1 MYPNLYAAL
10 FTSVEAQREQLLP
23 LGHDFSPTVEQ
34 TSPDTIVFSIGPLR
48 KLIGSPH
55 QIASEICRFG
65 HERKLGA
72 NLAIA
77 SNPDSAI
84 LLARNLIGV
93 TLVTPGEDRLKLAPL
108 PLTCLFAHDGRTDPA
123 LLPLLQRWGLKTCE
137 ELAALPEKGVA
148 ERLGKGGIYLR
159 DLASGRIHRPLRL
172 PAPETTYRERVE
184 LEHPL
189 SLMEPLLFLFAR
201 VLHDLCG
208 RLRSQSRAAR
218 VLGAQLELENGKQ
231 HRSELE
237 FPVPLD
243 DHASMLKILQLH
255 LEKYSPEAPVVAF
268 TLRLDPVEPRRLQN
282 GFFVPPTPAP
292 DKLQITLQRIA
303 GMVGKENVGTPVL
316 LDTHRPDA
324 FAMGELNT
332 KPPDHNAPAP
342 PETLRLVIR
351 LFRPVLVAT
360 VTVAEWIPKYVAAS
374 GIKGN
379 VLHSAGPWK
388 TSGEWW
394 ATTAWTREEWDV
406 ELDDGALYRIFQQP
420 HTRQWY
426 VSGVYD

>member
-1 MYPNLYAAL
+1 MYTNLYATLYRIAGQSGEGL
-10 FTSVEAQREQLLP
+10 IQ
-23 LGHDFSPTVEQ
+23 LGHDFSPSMEETA
-34 TSPDTIVFSIGPLR
+34 PDTVVFSIAPLR

-65 HERKLGA
+65 HERKLQA

-77 SNPDSAI
+77 SNPDTAI

-93 TLVTPGEDRLKLAPL
+93 TLVTPGEERLKLAPL
-108 PLTCLFAHDGRTDPA
+108 PLTCLFSHDDRADQS
-123 LLPLLQRWGLKTCE
+123 LLPILHRWGLKTCE
-137 ELAALPEKGVA
+137 DLVALPEKGVA
-148 ERLGKGGIYLR
+148 ERLGKGGVYLR

-172 PAPETTYRERVE
+172 SAPETSYRERME
-184 LEHPL
+184 LEHPIY
-189 SLMEPLLFLFAR
+189 LMEPLLFLFAR
-201 VLHDLCG
+201 VLSDLCE

-218 VLGAQLELENGKQ
+218 VLGAHLELEGGKE

-243 DHASMLKILQLH
+243 DHASILKILQLH
-255 LEKYSPEAPVVAF
+255 LEKYSPEAPIVAF
-268 TLRLDPVEPRRLQN
+268 TLRIDPVEPRRLQS

-303 GMVGKENVGTPVL
+303 GMVGKENVGTPQL

-324 FAMGELNT
+324 FALGGLNT
-332 KPPDHNAPAP
+332 KPPSEDLSP
-342 PETLRLVIR
+342 PETLRLAMR
-351 LFRPVLVAT
+351 LFRPALTARVIL
-360 VTVAEWIPKYVAAS
+360 AEWTPKYVAAS
-374 GIKGN
+374 GVKGN

-394 ATTAWTREEWDV
+394 TSTAWTREEWDV

>member
-1 MYPNLYAAL
+1 
-10 FTSVEAQREQLLP
+10 
-23 LGHDFSPTVEQ
+23 
-34 TSPDTIVFSIGPLR
+34 
-48 KLIGSPH
+48 
-55 QIASEICRFG
+55 
-65 HERKLGA
+65 
-72 NLAIA
+72 
-77 SNPDSAI
+77 
-84 LLARNLIGV
+84 
-93 TLVTPGEDRLKLAPL
+93 
-108 PLTCLFAHDGRTDPA
+108 
-123 LLPLLQRWGLKTCE
+123 LKTCE
-137 ELAALPEKGVA
+137 ELMALPEKGVA

-159 DLASGRIHRPLRL
+159 DLAGGRIHRPLRL

-184 LEHPL
+184 LDHPL

-201 VLHDLCG
+201 VLNDLCG

-218 VLGAQLELENGKQ
+218 VLGAHLELENGKQ

-243 DHASMLKILQLH
+243 DHAGILKILQLH

-268 TLRLDPVEPRRLQN
+268 TLRLDPVDPRRLQN

-292 DKLQITLQRIA
+292 DKLQITMQRIA

-324 FAMGELNT
+324 FSMGELNT
-332 KPPDHNAPAP
+332 KPLDLKQPSNDAPAP
-342 PETLRLVIR
+342 PPETIRLVIR
-351 LFRPVLVAT
+351 LFRPVLTAT
-360 VTVAEWIPKYVAAS
+360 VTVAEWIPKHVAAA
-374 GIKGN
+374 GVKGN

-420 HTRQWY
+420 QTRQWY